1 MAKDKKLLSENQVDR
16 WAKLANIKSSL
27 KSGILTES
35 KKPVTEQEEPVTE
48 QEELEDELEDLEGPE
63 GEPGDEEGLDLEE
76 PATEA
81 TVADLVQAIAVAVND
96 VVGDEVIDVGIE
108 GEEEL
113 EGEEGLEDD
122 FVPGDEL
129 EDEEDLVAEAT
140 PPGRLSPKRSRKVT
154 DVEDPT
160 PVPGRDVIGGEG
172 PTMKAAEADKERQID
187 AEEQGTTDES
197 LMREQT
203 YAVRNYIISEVAK
216 RVRVRAAHEAQKQ
229 QIAESLADRIFTK
242 LRNKTQE

>member
-96 VVGDEVIDVGIE
+96 VVGDEVIDVGLE

-113 EGEEGLEDD
+113 EGEDD

-129 EDEEDLVAEAT
+129 EDEED
-140 PPGRLSPKRSRKVT
+140 
-154 DVEDPT
+154 
-160 PVPGRDVIGGEG
+160 
-172 PTMKAAEADKERQID
+172 
-187 AEEQGTTDES
+187 
-197 LMREQT
+197 
-203 YAVRNYIISEVAK
+203 
-216 RVRVRAAHEAQKQ
+216 
-229 QIAESLADRIFTK
+229 
-242 LRNKTQE
+242 